1 MTNEIAVGLSALFI
15 LSLMI
20 LGVWLEEINGKHG
33 LLDEF
38 LTPLPLGIVGMLMLA
53 ERAFA

>member
-1 MTNEIAVGLSALFI
+1 MLDVCNVEWSFVFIFI
-15 LSLMI
+15 LMSL
-20 LGVWLEEINGKHG
+20 GAVLERINGKHG

-53 ERAFA
+53 ERSFT